1 MTDITED
8 AHTAY
13 KRFLEE
19 KNRKLTY
26 EKNNE
31 NEKMF
36 YRHLYFFNWSLFL
49 LSVFFGYK
57 TYKLYKSGPPLFDS
71 FSKMFSFLSFGILGK
86 KEQQDINQ
94 NNQQLTK

>member
-1 MTDITED
+1 MYSID
-8 AHTAY
+8 Y
-13 KRFLEE
+13 
-19 KNRKLTY
+19 
-26 EKNNE
+26 
-31 NEKMF
+31 
-36 YRHLYFFNWSLFL
+36 
-49 LSVFFGYK
+49 